1 VDEFCYGQE
10 NEMADRR
17 DDANTGWTAEM
28 VRAVLTDPIYAGMGP
43 YPALVGDDLWLDVNV
58 RRIGEEGAEAVVE
71 SVLERFW
78 EMFPDLQIP
87 NGRSYTGEAKANP
100 RAALRRL
107 LTDLRELADGYDPH
121 DG

>member
-1 VDEFCYGQE
+1 
-10 NEMADRR
+10 MADRR

-43 YPALVGDDLWLDVNV
+43 YPALVGDDLWLDANV

-71 SVLERFW
+71 SVMERFW
-78 EMFPDLQIP
+78 ETFPGLQIP
-87 NGRSYTGEAKANP
+87 DGRSYTGEAKANP

>member
-71 SVLERFW
+71 SVLERF
-78 EMFPDLQIP
+78 PDLQIP
-87 NGRSYTGEAKANP
+87 NGRSYTGEVKANP